1 MNAVANSQPYEVPE
15 GGLASFLTAT
25 VGDWSDEALNSD
37 TYYDIVKPTAEQLAE
52 FGRVGDDGRKDDRI
66 AHVATGETV
75 IPLAVF
81 EEDPNLKESLF
92 RRMREM
98 GLEPEQYIVGNE
110 LNSINPVTGQP
121 EFIFKSIVKGV
132 KKAVKGVVKVFKTI
146 APIVLSI
153 GLAMTPLGAIAGAAL
168 GSGIGTLVQ
177 GGSLKD
183 AFKGALIGGALGGLT
198 SGIGSVLK
206 GGEFMAGVK
215 AGLPDALGG
224 GFNPTLPE
232 IKPPEIINKS
242 IPTESVTTEIVPPQ
256 TGSAAPAAAAG
267 TPASTAAA
275 SGVDPFAPTAV
286 EKARLAEQG
295 LTYVKGPPS
304 SDILLAA
311 GPTPGGNINPV
322 VQSALDANA
331 AAAAKGAAAKNI
343 TPLLKENVTAEMLAK
358 LDAPT
363 LSRATINTT
372 GSIPA
377 FPDPVLELAEAGVGT
392 YPGASGYVGASGAI
406 TSAGE
411 AAVRAT
417 LDQRGFLESM
427 RDFLRTG
434 DLGSLKQAFIPD
446 KLTADNIQQFM
457 ESRGHDTF
465 TLSAGQNLADALV
478 AANVSPGLMRSYLP
492 MLGLGTVALGAF
504 GGFAPGP
511 MPEPYDAFAG
521 MDRTPY
527 PFAAPGSQFRAA
539 AGGGEMTSFPRKNGA
554 IRGPGTETSDDIPA
568 MLSDGE
574 FVMTARAVRGAGNGS
589 RQDGMKRMY
598 DMMRTFEGRAA
609 RGN

>member
-1 MNAVANSQPYEVPE
+1 MNAVATPQPYEVPE
-15 GGLASFLTAT
+15 GGLGSFLTAT

-81 EEDPNLKESLF
+81 EEDPSLKESLF

-98 GLEPEQYIVGNE
+98 GLEPEQYVVGNE

-121 EFIFKSIVKGV
+121 EFIFKSIFKGI
-132 KKAVKGVVKVFKTI
+132 KKAVKGVVKVFKKI
-146 APIVLSI
+146 APIALSI
-153 GLAMTPLGAIAGAAL
+153 GLAMTPLGPIAGAAL

-183 AFKGALIGGALGGLT
+183 AFKSALIGGAVGGLS
-198 SGIGSVLK
+198 SGVGSVLK

-215 AGLPDALGG
+215 AGLPTGLGG
-224 GFNPTLPE
+224 GVNPTLPE
-232 IKPPEIINKS
+232 VPGAEIINKS
-242 IPTESVTTEIVPPQ
+242 IPTESVTPEIMPPQ

-275 SGVDPFAPTAV
+275 APGAAAQAPTSLYSVGEQAAAGQQAGLDTAAPGAV
-286 EKARLAEQG
+286 DAVSSVTASAAQESANRTFFDRMSDFLFRGGSTPEAIQAAQLAARQDAVAEYLKAFNIADISMAPQSLA
-295 LTYVKGPPS
+295 KAA
-304 SDILLAA
+304 LAA
-311 GPTPGGNINPV
+311 G
-322 VQSALDANA
+322 D
-331 AAAAKGAAAKNI
+331 AAAKAA
-343 TPLLKENVTAEMLAK
+343 
-358 LDAPT
+358 
-363 LSRATINTT
+363 
-372 GSIPA
+372 G
-377 FPDPVLELAEAGVGT
+377 
-392 YPGASGYVGASGAI
+392 
-406 TSAGE
+406 
-411 AAVRAT
+411 
-417 LDQRGFLESM
+417 
-427 RDFLRTG
+427 
-434 DLGSLKQAFIPD
+434 
-446 KLTADNIQQFM
+446 
-457 ESRGHDTF
+457 
-465 TLSAGQNLADALV
+465 
-478 AANVSPGLMRSYLP
+478 PGLIARFGPSV
-492 MLGLGTVALGAF
+492 GLLIGGTALA

-539 AGGGEMTSFPRKNGA
+539 AGGGEMTNFPRKNGA

-609 RGN
+609 RG